1 MAEIFQIIGE
11 FIAQIGFPIAA
22 FVMMWWQNTKMNSV
36 ISDLKNT
43 VDENTKA
50 IIELKDR
57 INK

>member
-1 MAEIFQIIGE
+1 MAEIFSIIGE

-36 ISDLKNT
+36 ITDLTNT

-50 IIELKDR
+50 IIELRDK